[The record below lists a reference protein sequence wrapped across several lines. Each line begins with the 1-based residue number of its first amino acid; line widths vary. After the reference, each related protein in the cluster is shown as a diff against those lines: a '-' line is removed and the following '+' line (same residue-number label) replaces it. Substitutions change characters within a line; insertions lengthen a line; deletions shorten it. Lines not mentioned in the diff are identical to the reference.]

1 MYIWLKE
8 SAIGSRG
15 CHINQSLS
23 MFEFVQ
29 FLGKNMFYMFTIFE
43 VFLHMFYT
51 TFIPNV

>member
-1 MYIWLKE
+1 
-8 SAIGSRG
+8 
-15 CHINQSLS
+15 

-43 VFLHMFYT
+43 GFFLHMFYT